1 MADVRVGKLPTG
13 GMRRSR
19 GAHARSSARI
29 WTTPGGLVL
38 LLVLVVLAVTGVF
51 LRLWLVHNASTNA
64 DEATAGL
71 IAHQITLGHT
81 YAFYWGQNYGGVEPY
96 GLAIAFSLFGQSPFV
111 LNATPAVLAL
121 VGAFIVWRIG
131 LRLFDAPAASVAA
144 VLGWIWSEST
154 LWNSTKEYGFHEVAL
169 VLGLVV
175 LLQSVRMVQRAR
187 RDEGGRVADW
197 AVLGGAVGLGFWAS
211 PEIAYFA
218 IPGVAFVATT
228 LRGRTSRAA
237 LLRLFVF
244 CVTAFVGALPWI
256 WATVKSHGAGIPAS
270 PVSYPS
276 RLSTFFS
283 HVLPMILG
291 LRVEGAGA
299 WEGGR
304 LFGLAAYALLLIV
317 VLGGAVVLAVRVPDA
332 RVLVLTLA
340 LFPVLYAAFPTSWFW
355 NDGRYAIALT
365 PLLSLTIA
373 GACWQLFRP
382 SLAAWLSCALLV
394 AALAS
399 TLIAFNDVTGA
410 IAKPSE
416 LTTFS
421 ANPNSLVTSLA
432 DRLEQAGVAHAY
444 AGYWVAN
451 DLTFMSDN
459 RVTALSLGLSRNP
472 PRATNAGNGA
482 VAWIFVPTGSV
493 PMDSAQLESVSD
505 LEPGSITEGV
515 LTGWLHDH
523 GVSYRRISTS
533 GFDVIVPSRNIDPV
547 EIQG

>member
-1 MADVRVGKLPTG
+1 M
-13 GMRRSR
+13 
-19 GAHARSSARI
+19 
-29 WTTPGGLVL
+29 
-38 LLVLVVLAVTGVF
+38 LVVLAITGVF
-51 LRLWLVHNASTNA
+51 LRLWLVHSGSTNA

-81 YAFYWGQNYGGVEPY
+81 YAFYWGQSYGGVEPY

-121 VGAFIVWRIG
+121 VGSVIVWRIG
-131 LRLFDAPAASVAA
+131 LRLFNAPAASTAA

-154 LWNSTKEYGFHEVAL
+154 LWNSTKEYGFHEIAL

-187 RDEGGRVADW
+187 NDEVDRVTDW

-218 IPGVAFVATT
+218 IPGVVFVATT
-228 LRGRTSRAA
+228 LRGRTSRAT
-237 LLRLFVF
+237 LLRLSVF
-244 CVTAFVGALPWI
+244 CVTAFVGSLPWI

-270 PVSYPS
+270 PVSYFS
-276 RLSTFFS
+276 RLTTFFT

-317 VLGGAVVLAVRVPDA
+317 VVGGAALLAVRVPDA

-382 SLAAWLSCALLV
+382 TVAAWLSCALLV
-394 AALAS
+394 AAMAS

-410 IAKPSE
+410 IARPSE

-432 DRLEQAGVAHAY
+432 DRLERAGIAHAY

-459 RVTALSLGLSRNP
+459 RVTALSLGVSRNP
-472 PRATNAGNGA
+472 PTATNAGDVT
-482 VAWIFVPTGSV
+482 VAWIFVPTGSI

-505 LEPGSITEGV
+505 LEPGSVTEGA
-515 LTGWLHDH
+515 LTGWLQDH
-523 GVSYRRISTS
+523 KVPYRTISTS
-533 GFDVIVPSRNIDPV
+533 GFDVIVPSRNIDPAEV
-547 EIQG
+547 QG

>member
-1 MADVRVGKLPTG
+1 MADVRVKQPPVGS
-13 GMRRSR
+13 MRRSR
-19 GAHARSSARI
+19 GAHARSSTRV
-29 WTTPGGLVL
+29 WTTPGGAVL
-38 LLVLVVLAVTGVF
+38 LLVLVVLAITGVF

-81 YAFYWGQNYGGVEPY
+81 YAFYWGQSYGGVEPY

-121 VGAFIVWRIG
+121 VGTVIVWRIG
-131 LRLFDAPAASVAA
+131 LHLFAAPAASVAA

-154 LWNSTKEYGFHEVAL
+154 LWNSTKEYGFHELAL

-175 LLQSVRMVQRAR
+175 LLQSVRMIQRAH
-187 RDEGGRVADW
+187 RDEGDRVIDW
-197 AVLGGAVGLGFWAS
+197 AFLGGAVGLGFWAS

-218 IPGVAFVATT
+218 IPGLVFVVTT

-237 LLRLFVF
+237 RLRCFVL

-270 PVSYPS
+270 PVSYLS

-304 LFGLAAYALLLIV
+304 LFGLAAYALLL
-317 VLGGAVVLAVRVPDA
+317 VLVIGGAVVLAVRVPDA
-332 RVLVLTLA
+332 RVLVLTLT
-340 LFPVLYAAFPTSWFW
+340 LFPFLYAAFPTSWFW

-365 PLLSLTIA
+365 PLLSLMIT

-382 SLAAWLSCALLV
+382 RVAAWLSCALLV

-399 TLIAFNDVTGA
+399 TLIAFNDATGA

-421 ANPNSLVTSLA
+421 ADPNSLVTSLS
-432 DRLEQAGVAHAY
+432 DHLERDGVAHAY

-451 DLTFMSDN
+451 DLSFISDN
-459 RVTALSLGLSRNP
+459 RVTALALGVSRNP
-472 PRATNAGNGA
+472 PEATNAGNVA
-482 VAWIFVPTGSV
+482 VAWIFVPTSSV
-493 PMDSAQLESVSD
+493 PMDSAQLESVSN
-505 LEPGSITEGV
+505 LEPGSITEGA

-523 GVSYRRISTS
+523 KVSYRTLSTS
-533 GFDVIVPSRNIDPV
+533 GFEVIVPGRNIDPV